1 MDANL
6 KTAVAKQ
13 SKKLA
18 VTTAKQMAHEPLEM
32 AKNVGKQITGLEIS
46 GQSMQKPTAEQ
57 SGPPSLNQPD
67 EQKIKERGERVLQAL
82 ESELKDI
89 RKQKLFDHIQRK
101 IANGQS
107 VNLQSYP
114 ELSQDQREA
123 LESQMKV
130 FEAQKANAEAT
141 GPTLV
146 EPKTKRPRKFLA
158 GMQGQVDKLKRKA
171 EIRMPP
177 TG

>member
-1 MDANL
+1 MDPNL
-6 KTAVAKQ
+6 KIAVAKQ

-18 VTTAKQMAHEPLEM
+18 VTTAKQMAHEPLEV
-32 AKNVGKQITGLEIS
+32 AKSAGRQITGLETS
-46 GQSMQKPTAEQ
+46 GQPFQRPSSEQ
-57 SGPPSLNQPD
+57 PSSPSLNQPD
-67 EQKIKERGERVLQAL
+67 EQKIKEKGERVLQAL

-89 RKQKLFDHIQRK
+89 RIQNLFDDVQRK
-101 IANGQS
+101 IAYGES

-114 ELSQDQREA
+114 ELSQEQRGA
-123 LESQMKV
+123 LEVQMNAIQ
-130 FEAQKANAEAT
+130 AQKANAET
-141 GPTLV
+141 ESRTLT